1 MKYFIT
7 GGSGV
12 PDETCIEFFKDTD
25 VIVITRDGKRYF
37 RGTRL
42 CCRKCIHWDCYYLND
57 DFDEYLACDKGRAE
71 FDYENGY
78 CDEFDNGY
86 KEE

>member
-25 VIVITRDGKRYF
+25 VIVIARDGKRYLH
-37 RGTRL
+37 GVE
-42 CCRKCIHWDCYYLND
+42 I
-57 DFDEYLACDKGRAE
+57 
-71 FDYENGY
+71 
-78 CDEFDNGY
+78 
-86 KEE
+86 KEETNE